1 MSNTVDENPQSFVT
15 EDEQP
20 QRSSPTRRVAAD
32 QSDLELTERS
42 QAFIEIMKQVDGAS
56 NSNLPVLLFGAP
68 GTGKQL
74 VACAIHQRSARS
86 DHPFVALNCGAIP
99 VDSIDA
105 ELFGADPPDPDRRGV
120 WEQAD
125 GGTLF
130 LDEITETDSS
140 LQTKLL
146 RALQT
151 GEITR
156 PGSDEVKQV
165 NVRLI
170 AASSHNLEQEVEAG
184 RFNDDLFHALRVM
197 AIVLPPLRKC
207 QLTDTNQVHDQP
219 LGEEWV
225 TLSEIEGRY
234 VARVLNHTG
243 GNKQAAAR
251 VLSVDRKT
259 LDRMIKRHHIIYPHA
274 RQRAKVSVTS

>member
-1 MSNTVDENPQSFVT
+1 MSNTLDENPQALVN
-15 EDEQP
+15 DNKQP
-20 QRSSPTRRVAAD
+20 QESSPTRRVAAD

-42 QAFIEIMKQVDGAS
+42 QAFIKIMKQVEGVAD
-56 NSNLPVLLFGAP
+56 SNLPVLLIGAL

-86 DHPFVALNCGAIP
+86 DHPLLAVNCATIP
-99 VDSIDA
+99 PDLIDA
-105 ELFGADPPDPDRRGV
+105 KLFGADPPDPDRRGV
-120 WEQAD
+120 WELAD

-140 LQTKLL
+140 LQSKLL

-151 GEITR
+151 GEIIPRGT
-156 PGSDEVKQV
+156 DETKHFD
-165 NVRLI
+165 VRVI
-170 AASSHNLEQEVEAG
+170 AASSRDLGQEVALG
-184 RFNDDLFHALRVM
+184 RFSEELFHALRTLS
-197 AIVLPPLRKC
+197 IVLPPLRKS
-207 QLTDTNQVHDQP
+207 QLKDANQARDQAA
-219 LGEEWV
+219 EEWV
-225 TLSEIEGRY
+225 TLSEVEGRY

-259 LDRMIKRHHIIYPHA
+259 LDRMIKRHNIVCPHT
-274 RQRAKVSVTS
+274 RQRAKASVSS

>member
-1 MSNTVDENPQSFVT
+1 MDENRQALVT
-15 EDEQP
+15 DNEQP

-32 QSDLELTERS
+32 RSDLELTERS
-42 QAFIEIMKQVDGAS
+42 QAFIEIMKQVDGVS
-56 NSNLPVLLFGAP
+56 SSDLPVLLIGAP

-74 VACAIHQRSARS
+74 VACAIHQRSPRS
-86 DHPFVALNCGAIP
+86 DQSLVSINCATFAP
-99 VDSIDA
+99 DSIDA
-105 ELFGADPPDPDRRGV
+105 ELFGSDPDPGL

-130 LDEITETDSS
+130 LDEITQTDSP
-140 LQTKLL
+140 LQTKIL

-156 PGSDEVKQV
+156 PGADEAKQV

-170 AASSHNLEQEVEAG
+170 AATSHNLEHEVESG
-184 RFNDDLFHALRVM
+184 RFNEDLFHALM
-197 AIVLPPLRKC
+197 AMSIVLPPMRKSP
-207 QLTDTNQVHDQP
+207 LTNAEQVDDQAMSD
-219 LGEEWV
+219 EWV

-259 LDRMIKRHHIIYPHA
+259 LDRMIKRHQITYPHG

>member
-1 MSNTVDENPQSFVT
+1 MEENPQALVT
-15 EDEQP
+15 DNEQP

-32 QSDLELTERS
+32 QSDLELMERS
-42 QAFIEIMKQVDGAS
+42 QAFIEIMKQVDSAS
-56 NSNLPVLLFGAP
+56 NSNLPVLLIGAP

-86 DHPFVALNCGAIP
+86 DQPFVALNCGALP
-99 VDSIDA
+99 AESIDA
-105 ELFGADPPDPDRRGV
+105 ELFGADPDRRSA
-120 WEQAD
+120 WEQAE

-130 LDEITETDSS
+130 LDEIAETDLP
-140 LQTKLL
+140 LQTRLL
-146 RALQT
+146 QVLQT
-151 GEITR
+151 GEITP
-156 PGSDEVKQV
+156 PGAHEAKPV

-170 AASSHNLEQEVEAG
+170 VASSRNLEEEVTAG
-184 RFNDDLFHALRVM
+184 KFLDGLFHALRAVS
-197 AIVLPPLRKC
+197 IVLPPLRKFA
-207 QLTDTNQVHDQP
+207 DPNQVRDQP
-219 LGEEWV
+219 SEEWV

-259 LDRMIKRHHIIYPHA
+259 LDRMIKRHQISYPHA
-274 RQRAKVSVTS
+274 RHRTKASVNH

>member
-1 MSNTVDENPQSFVT
+1 MSNTLNENPQPLVT
-15 EDEQP
+15 DNEQL

-42 QAFIEIMKQVDGAS
+42 QAFIYVWKQVDRAS
-56 NSNLPVLLFGAP
+56 NSVLPVLLMGAL

-74 VACAIHQRSARS
+74 VACAIHQRSPRL
-86 DHPFVALNCGAIP
+86 DQPFVAVNFSAVP
-99 VDSIDA
+99 RDSIEV
-105 ELFGADPPDPDRRGV
+105 ELFGIDQDRPGL

-151 GEITR
+151 GEISR
-156 PGSDEVKQV
+156 AGSNGPKQV
-165 NVRLI
+165 DVRVI
-170 AASSHNLEQEVEAG
+170 AATSRSLEQTVAAG
-184 RFNDDLFHALRVM
+184 RFQIDLFHALR
-197 AIVLPPLRKC
+197 ALSIVLPPLRKI
-207 QLTDTNQVHDQP
+207 QTQIYSDSVS
-219 LGEEWV
+219 EEWV

-234 VARVLNHTG
+234 VARVLEHTG

-259 LDRMIKRHHIIYPHA
+259 LDRMIKRHQITYPHA
-274 RQRAKVSVTS
+274 RQRAKATVSS